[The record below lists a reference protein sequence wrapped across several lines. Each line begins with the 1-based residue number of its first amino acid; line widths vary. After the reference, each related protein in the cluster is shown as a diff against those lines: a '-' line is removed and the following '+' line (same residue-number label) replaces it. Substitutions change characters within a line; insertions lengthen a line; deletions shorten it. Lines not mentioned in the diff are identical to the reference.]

1 MLRIRHLLLAATL
14 TGCATAG
21 TVATATTPSGGLR
34 RTHRAMP
41 TTGAIT
47 PADLMS
53 RLYVFADD
61 SMLGREATTRGNV
74 MATDYVAREM
84 ARMGLRPG
92 GENGTWFQTVPIFI
106 AAFDTTR
113 TLKVDSATLAYGRDF
128 LPFHSVN
135 GGRSLPIGTGTR
147 SLDGARVIYGGTV

>member
-1 MLRIRHLLLAATL
+1 MTAERRWSRPAVIRVILLHSSIPRQSSMHRLRHLLLAATL

-21 TVATATTPSGGLR
+21 PAATTPTGAPS
-34 RTHRAMP
+34 RTHRATP

-74 MATDYVAREM
+74 MGTDYVAREM

-92 GENGTWFQTVPIFI
+92 GENGSFFQTVPILV
-106 AAFDTTR
+106 ATFDTTR
-113 TLKVDSATLAYGRDF
+113 TLAVDSATLAY
-128 LPFHSVN
+128 
-135 GGRSLPIGTGTR
+135 
-147 SLDGARVIYGGTV
+147 AR